1 MPKPTSL
8 ALVLALALATA
19 AGCGNSAREDAL
31 EVIDRVETALEEI
44 HTITVQAHEKII
56 TTIPEV
62 RTCNQQP
69 NVEGVILGAWRPFR
83 DPTARQLQDQAHDLW
98 TKCMHQYGP
107 MIQQMRRLLPNGGME
122 TVHEGLQRVRSRIET
137 GPEDG
142 LRRIMEEAE
151 SDEARFQRLAR
162 FDDPTAE
169 FAIALMGQTQIPNLD
184 VEDARQ
190 SVEQETN
197 AILAAYEDYQETAD
211 RMSETA
217 GEARRLHEEYLN
229 RQ

>member
-19 AGCGNSAREDAL
+19 AGCGNSVREDAL
-31 EVIDRVETALEEI
+31 EVIDRVEAALNEI
-44 HTITVQAHEKII
+44 HAISVQANDKIVAR
-56 TTIPEV
+56 IPELQP
-62 RTCNQQP
+62 CHEQP
-69 NVEGVILGAWRPFR
+69 NVQGVAIGALAFS
-83 DPTARQLQDQAHDLW
+83 DPNARKLQVETRQLRRQCELHRR
-98 TKCMHQYGP
+98 TI
-107 MIQQMRRLLPNGGME
+107 IQRQRRLLPDDGMG

-142 LRRIMEEAE
+142 LRRIMEEAD

-169 FAIALMGQTQIPNLD
+169 LAIALMGQTQIPNLD

-217 GEARRLHEEYLN
+217 GEAHRLHEEYLN

>member
-1 MPKPTSL
+1 MPKPTVL
-8 ALVLALALATA
+8 ALVLALALTTA

-44 HTITVQAHEKII
+44 HTISVQANDKIVAR
-56 TTIPEV
+56 IPELQP
-62 RTCNQQP
+62 CHEQP
-69 NVEGVILGAWRPFR
+69 NVQGVAMGALAFS
-83 DPTARQLQDQAHDLW
+83 DPNARKLQVETRQLQRQCELHRR
-98 TKCMHQYGP
+98 TI
-107 MIQQMRRLLPNGGME
+107 IQRQRRLLPDDGMG

-142 LRRIMEEAE
+142 LRRIMEEAD

-169 FAIALMGQTQIPNLD
+169 LAIALMGQTQIPNLD

-190 SVEQETN
+190 SVEQETD
-197 AILAAYEDYQETAD
+197 AILTAYEDYQETAE

-217 GEARRLHEEYLN
+217 GEARRLHEEYLK
-229 RQ
+229 RE

>member
-1 MPKPTSL
+1 MPKPTIL
-8 ALVLALALATA
+8 TLVLALALTTA

-44 HTITVQAHEKII
+44 HTITVEANEKII

-62 RTCNQQP
+62 QPCLEHP
-69 NVEGVILGAWRPFR
+69 NVDSVITGVYPFR
-83 DPTARQLQDQAHDLW
+83 DPTARQLQVETQDLW
-98 TKCMHQYGP
+98 FQCELRRRTF
-107 MIQQMRRLLPNGGME
+107 IQKQLRLLPDGGME

-137 GPEDG
+137 GPEDE
-142 LRRIMEEAE
+142 LHRIMEEAD

-169 FAIALMGQTQIPNLD
+169 LAIALMGQTQIPNLD

-190 SVEQETN
+190 SVEQETD
-197 AILAAYEDYQETAD
+197 AILTAYEDYQETAE

-217 GEARRLHEEYLN
+217 GEARRLHEEYLK